1 MKDSFENIR
10 AEREAPSFRR
20 HQPNQYAGLWKQ
32 IALGIIVGG
41 SVLSLIGTL
50 LWLIS
55 VGALLGGMNIALP
68 PPLSRH
74 TSRGCDRSSRAKD
87 TLKKTSRIC

>member
-1 MKDSFENIR
+1 VKESFENIR
-10 AEREAPSFRR
+10 AEREAPAFRR

-55 VGALLGGMNIALP
+55 VGALLGGMTIALP
-68 PPLSRH
+68 QP
-74 TSRGCDRSSRAKD
+74 
-87 TLKKTSRIC
+87 